1 MEILIVIGIII
12 FLIWVFSGGNNASS
26 TNKTVTETEQQRQA
40 RLQREREARERQA
53 VIDRQNQIER
63 DRQATV
69 RRQQAEAEQQRRQA
83 EQNRQTE
90 QRRIAEQQRQATER
104 QRQLQQ
110 VATYKTNWQDF
121 QRVLQQHGITKLYH
135 FTDRANLPS
144 IRANG
149 GLYSW
154 YYCQQNNIT
163 IPKPGGSPTSRILDQ
178 GKGLQNF
185 VRVSF
190 VKDHPMLFIAQN
202 DGRITSPVVLEINV
216 ELIYKKA
223 TRYATQNAAKNGIT
237 AETTFEKFNSIKFPL
252 LRRRY
257 FDLSAE
263 EKPFYQAEILV
274 LEKIPLEYITNI
286 NNV

>member
-1 MEILIVIGIII
+1 MEAIIVIGIII
-12 FLIWVFSGGNNASS
+12 FLIWIFSGGSNSSS
-26 TNKTVTETEQQRQA
+26 TKTTVTETEYQRQA

-53 VIDRQNQIER
+53 AIDRQNQLER
-63 DRQATV
+63 DRQAAL
-69 RRQQAEAEQQRRQA
+69 RKQQAEAEQQRRQA
-83 EQNRQTE
+83 EQNRQAE
-90 QRRIAEQQRQATER
+90 QRRIAEQQRQAAER
-104 QRQLQQ
+104 QRLNQQ
-110 VATYKTNWQDF
+110 VATFKTNWQDF

-163 IPKPGGSPTSRILDQ
+163 IPKPGGSPTSWILDQ
-178 GKGLQNF
+178 RKGLQNF

-190 VKDHPMLFIAQN
+190 VRDHPMLYIAQQ
-202 DGRITSPVVLEINV
+202 DGRITSPVVLEISI
-216 ELIYKKA
+216 EQIYKSA
-223 TRYATQNAAKNGIT
+223 TRYATQNAAKNGVT
-237 AETTFEKFNSIKFPL
+237 ADATFERFNSIKFPL

-257 FDLSAE
+257 FDLSTE

-286 NNV
+286 NSV

>member
-1 MEILIVIGIII
+1 MGFAIFIII
-12 FLIWVFSGGNNASS
+12 IVVIIALSNSGSS
-26 TNKTVTETEQQRQA
+26 TKTTNRETEQQRQA
-40 RLQREREARERQA
+40 RLQREHEARERRLA
-53 VIDRQNQIER
+53 IDRQNQIER
-63 DRQATV
+63 ERHDALQ
-69 RRQQAEAEQQRRQA
+69 RQQAQAEQQKRV
-83 EQNRQTE
+83 
-90 QRRIAEQQRQATER
+90 AEQQRQAELKHIVEQ
-104 QRQLQQ
+104 QRQAIAQQRHLQQ

-121 QRVLQQHGITKLYH
+121 QRTLQQYSITKLYH

-163 IPKPGGSPTSRILDQ
+163 IPKPGGSPTSWILDQ
-178 GKGLQNF
+178 RKGLQNF

-190 VKDHPMLFIAQN
+190 VRDHPMLYIAQN
-202 DGRITSPVVLEINV
+202 DGRITSPVILEINV
-216 ELIYKKA
+216 ELIYKRA

-237 AETTFEKFNSIKFPL
+237 ADTTFEKFNSIKFPL

-257 FDLSAE
+257 FDLTAE

-274 LEKIPLEYITNI
+274 LEKIPLDCITNI
-286 NNV
+286 NSV

>member
-1 MEILIVIGIII
+1 MGVVIIIVIIVIII
-12 FLIWVFSGGNNASS
+12 ALSNSGSS
-26 TNKTVTETEQQRQA
+26 TKTTSTETEYQRQA

-53 VIDRQNQIER
+53 AIDRQNQIER
-63 DRQATV
+63 DRQATL

-83 EQNRQTE
+83 EQNRQAE
-90 QRRIAEQQRQATER
+90 QRRIAEQQRQAAER
-104 QRQLQQ
+104 QRLNQQ
-110 VATYKTNWQDF
+110 VATFKSNWQDF

-154 YYCQQNNIT
+154 HYCKQNNIT
-163 IPKPGGSPTSRILDQ
+163 IPKPGGSPTSWILDQ
-178 GKGLQNF
+178 RKGLQNF

-190 VKDHPMLFIAQN
+190 VRDHPMLYIAQQ
-202 DGRITSPVVLEINV
+202 DGRITSPVVLEISI
-216 ELIYKKA
+216 EQIYKSA
-223 TRYATQNAAKNGIT
+223 TRYSTQNAAKNGVT
-237 AETTFEKFNSIKFPL
+237 ADATFEKFNSIKFHL

-257 FDLSAE
+257 FDLSTE

-286 NNV
+286 NSV

>member
-1 MEILIVIGIII
+1 MGFAIFIII
-12 FLIWVFSGGNNASS
+12 IVVIIALSNSGSS
-26 TNKTVTETEQQRQA
+26 TKTTNRETEQQLQA
-40 RLQREREARERQA
+40 RLQREREARERQLA
-53 VIDRQNQIER
+53 IDRQNQIER
-63 DRQATV
+63 ERQAALQ
-69 RRQQAEAEQQRRQA
+69 RQQAQAEQQKRVAEQQRQA
-83 EQNRQTE
+83 EQK
-90 QRRIAEQQRQATER
+90 RIAEQQRQAIEQ
-104 QRQLQQ
+104 QRHLQQ

-121 QRVLQQHGITKLYH
+121 QRTLQQYSITKLYH

-163 IPKPGGSPTSRILDQ
+163 IPKPGGSPTSWILDQ
-178 GKGLQNF
+178 RKGLQNF

-190 VKDHPMLFIAQN
+190 VRDHPMLYIAQN
-202 DGRITSPVVLEINV
+202 DGRITSPVILEISV
-216 ELIYKKA
+216 ELIYKRA

-237 AETTFEKFNSIKFPL
+237 ADTTFEKFNSIKFPL

-257 FDLSAE
+257 FDLTAE

-274 LEKIPLEYITNI
+274 LEKIPLECITNI
-286 NNV
+286 NSV

>member
-1 MEILIVIGIII
+1 MGFAIFIII
-12 FLIWVFSGGNNASS
+12 IVVIIALSNSGNS
-26 TNKTVTETEQQRQA
+26 TKTTSRETELQLQA

-53 VIDRQNQIER
+53 AIHRQNQIER
-63 DRQATV
+63 ERQVALQ
-69 RRQQAEAEQQRRQA
+69 RQQAEAEQQK
-83 EQNRQTE
+83 
-90 QRRIAEQQRQATER
+90 RIAEQQRQAEQKLIAEQ
-104 QRQLQQ
+104 QRQAIEQQRHLQQ
-110 VATYKTNWQDF
+110 VTTYKTNWQDF
-121 QRVLQQHGITKLYH
+121 QRTLQQHNITKLYH

-163 IPKPGGSPTSRILDQ
+163 IPKPGGSPTSWILDQ
-178 GKGLQNF
+178 RKGLQNF

-190 VKDHPMLFIAQN
+190 VRDHPMLYIAQN
-202 DGRITSPVVLEINV
+202 DGRITSPVILEICV

-237 AETTFEKFNSIKFPL
+237 ADTTFEKFNSIKFPL

-257 FDLSAE
+257 FDLTVE

-274 LEKIPLEYITNI
+274 LEKIPLECITNI
-286 NNV
+286 NSV